1 MDRLTQKLT
10 QQIDRALY
18 LWESITLKELSE
30 FYPISGLAEIYTYL
44 KIAYDRPNHKVSL
57 GKETFTIEGDN
68 PAKNRKVT
76 MPIVTF
82 FRQDAFSNVP
92 SEKLSF
98 AVALSMV
105 TQPLQIE
112 TASLAS

>member
-10 QQIDRALY
+10 QQIDCALY

-44 KIAYDRPNHKVSL
+44 KIAYDCPNHQVSL
-57 GKETFTIEGDN
+57 GKEVFTIKGDS
-68 PAKNRKVT
+68 PAKDRRVT

-82 FRQDAFSNVP
+82 SRQDALSDVS

-112 TASLAS
+112 TVSLAS